1 MHIKRFSIFANNP
14 IYHHK
19 MKHILTALFCI
30 TIFSTQI
37 NARLTFRTFDVKSG
51 ISDNYVISA
60 LRDQYGFMWF
70 ATLNGLNRYDGYQC
84 KQYWTNNSGTHNNC
98 FNSISEDASGTIW
111 IRTQDQQ
118 YFYYNR
124 ELDKLE
130 SNINERLKHLG
141 IHDKIEMLYIDFEQN
156 LWCVSNHKLYYYQF
170 KTKNIYQLPL
180 PDKKLLHIVSRE
192 SCSYL
197 LFSDGEVAQ
206 INWKTLSIQKII
218 QLTLPPS
225 GEHQIYM
232 DTQFRLWV
240 YTTYTSNVQ
249 CYDTINKK
257 TIHFLGQDIIQTD
270 IVKSIIDD
278 GNGNIWIGTNSKGIY
293 ILNEQKN
300 KIIHINRDSE
310 SPFSLPSNHIN
321 CFYKDN
327 QDIMWIGT
335 TKQGVA
341 FTNLNNTSFEICRTQ
356 EQEDISCF
364 QEDKN
369 GKLWLGFDG
378 KGLACYD
385 SERKNYKLYDTYNS
399 NIPSN
404 LIIGSYFDDEGK
416 IWFGSYGGGIF
427 YEQNNIFFP
436 IKHAPIPLEYV
447 RHIAG
452 DKYGNLWIGTFLH
465 GLHCMNAKGEL
476 TASYTKENSCLYTNT
491 ITDLTYSNNHTTLYI
506 GTSTGLYEL
515 NIQTGK
521 LTPMKWNDNESSLA
535 ETHISCLY
543 QDQRGLLWIGT
554 RYGIKIYDEKKKK
567 VTHISTNNGISHPY
581 IRGIVED
588 HNKNMWITTDCGIT
602 HIIVVDDPIAQ
613 ELQYRCYPYYNEDG
627 IGDITFNNYSIYCT
641 QKGEILMG
649 GTGKYLKINPNQT
662 QYHPYKHKIIFTGF
676 YLSNQRVDVGVATN
690 DGRVLLKKNIQ
701 LLNEIIMDYS
711 DSNFALE
718 VSAMDYGAQ
727 HKLQFAY
734 RMDTKEE
741 WVILEGNRIYFNK
754 LSPGTY
760 RLQVKVYGSNGDNNP
775 ISNLIIQVQPPFW
788 LSTIAY
794 IVYLILILSGGA
806 FLFKQMRTKHKRMLI
821 QQKQKLQIAQ
831 QREMDEAK
839 IRFFTNVSHDLRTP
853 LSLIITP
860 LEKLM
865 LSDKAVSIKEE
876 LDLMHRNASTL
887 LNEVNQLLDF
897 RKLDQQKMQLSP
909 SYGDITEFIT
919 ETCKSFKALSQKH
932 GIELQIRV
940 NSSKIEMD
948 FDRNKIQRII
958 LNLLSNAI
966 KYNHDNGDVIVT
978 INKIL
983 TTEGERICI
992 QVSDTGIG
1000 IKDENKDKIFDRFF
1014 QEQHIS
1020 TSYVGSGIGLHI
1032 VKEYVTLHGGEIKV
1046 ENNHPQGTIFTVTLP
1061 ITRISKLNYSEKIS
1075 PLTIDEQPN
1084 AETYS
1089 LDKEMKSLLIVE
1101 DNDDFR
1107 NFLISCLKEYYLV
1120 YEASDGKK
1128 AISIL
1133 AQQSIHVVI
1142 SDIMMPIMD
1151 GMELCHKIKTDI
1163 RYSHIPIILLTARTG
1178 EEHILSGLREGADEY
1193 ITKPF
1198 NLEILLLR
1206 IQKLLKWTQISH
1218 QKFKTIDISPS
1229 EITISSLDEQ
1239 LIEKAIRIVE
1249 ENMDNSE
1256 FSVEEFGFQIGMS
1269 RSGLYKKLVQIT
1281 GKSPLEFMRILRL
1294 KKGRKLLESSQFS
1307 ISQIAYQVGL
1317 SPKQFA
1323 KFFKE
1328 EFGQLPSEYKKTGE
1342 IL

>member
-1 MHIKRFSIFANNP
+1 
-14 IYHHK
+14 

-30 TIFSTQI
+30 TIFATQI

-51 ISDNYVISA
+51 ISDNYVLSV

-84 KQYWTNNSGTHNNC
+84 KQYWTNSSDTRNKC
-98 FNSISEDASGTIW
+98 FNSIAEDASGTIW
-111 IRTQDQQ
+111 IRTPEQ

-130 SNINERLKHLG
+130 SNIDKQLNPLG
-141 IHDKIEMLYIDFEQN
+141 ISDKIEMLYVDNEQN
-156 LWCVSNHKLYYYQF
+156 LWCVANHNLYYYQF
-170 KTKNIYQLPL
+170 KTKKLHQLSL
-180 PDKKLLHIVSRE
+180 PDKKLLHIVSRR

-206 INWKTLSIQKII
+206 VDLENLTTQKVI
-218 QLTLPPS
+218 QLMLPSS
-225 GEHQIYM
+225 GDHHIYM

-240 YTTYTSNVQ
+240 YTTYTSNIQ
-249 CYDTINKK
+249 CYDTTNKK
-257 TIHFLGQDIIQTD
+257 AVHFLGQDIIQTD

-278 GNGNIWIGTNSKGIY
+278 GNGNIWIGTNSKGVY

-310 SPFSLPSNHIN
+310 SPFSLASNHIN
-321 CFYKDN
+321 CFYKDD

-335 TKQGVA
+335 TKQGVT
-341 FTNLNNTSFEICRTQ
+341 FTDLNNTSFEICRTQ

-385 SERKNYKLYDTYNS
+385 RDRKNYKLYNTHNS

-404 LIIGSYFDDEGK
+404 LIIGSYFDDEGR

-427 YEQNNIFFP
+427 YEQDNVFFP
-436 IKHAPIPLEYV
+436 IKHASIPLEYV
-447 RHIAG
+447 RHIAS
-452 DKYGNLWIGTFLH
+452 DKLGNLWIGTFMH
-465 GLHCMNAKGEL
+465 GLHCLNEKGDL
-476 TASYTKENSCLYTNT
+476 TTSYTKENSCLHTNT
-491 ITDLTYSNNHTTLYI
+491 ITDLTYSKNHSTLYI

-515 NIQTGK
+515 NIQTGQ
-521 LTPMKWNDNESSLA
+521 LAPIQDNSNGSSLA

-554 RYGIKIYDEKKKK
+554 RYGIKIFDEKNRKI
-567 VTHISTNNGISHPY
+567 TSLSTNNGISHPY
-581 IRGIVED
+581 IRGIAED

-602 HIIVVDDPIAQ
+602 HIIVVDDPTVQ
-613 ELQYRCYPYYNEDG
+613 DLQYRCYPYYNEDG

-649 GTGKYLKINPNQT
+649 GTGKYLKVNPDKT
-662 QYHPYKHKIIFTGF
+662 LYHLNKHKIVFTGF
-676 YLSNQRVDVGVATN
+676 YLYNQRVDVGVATH
-690 DGRVLLKKNIQ
+690 DGRILLEKNIQ

-775 ISNLIIQVQPPFW
+775 ISNLTIQVRPPFW

-794 IVYLILILSGGA
+794 VIYIILILSGGA
-806 FLFKQMRTKHKRMLI
+806 FLFKRMRSKHKRMLV
-821 QQKQKLQIAQ
+821 QQKQELQIAQ

-860 LEKLM
+860 LERLIHSEKG
-865 LSDKAVSIKEE
+865 AAIKED

-909 SYGDITEFIT
+909 SYGNITEFIT
-919 ETCKSFKALSQKH
+919 EACKSFKALSQKH
-932 GIELQIRV
+932 GIELQIQI
-940 NSSKIEMD
+940 NTPKIEMD
-948 FDRNKIQRII
+948 FDRNKMQRII
-958 LNLLSNAI
+958 FNLLSNAI
-966 KYNHDNGDVIVT
+966 KYNHENGLITVT
-978 INKIL
+978 VNKIL
-983 TTEGERICI
+983 TNDGEQICI

-1000 IKDENKDKIFDRFF
+1000 IKNENKDKIFDRFF
-1014 QEQHIS
+1014 QEQHIA
-1020 TSYVGSGIGLHI
+1020 TSYIGSGIGLHI

-1046 ENNHPQGTIFTVTLP
+1046 EDNHPQGTTFTVTLP
-1061 ITRISKLNYSEKIS
+1061 ITKTSKLSYSENIS
-1075 PLTIDEQPN
+1075 PNNVEEQLSP
-1084 AETYS
+1084 E
-1089 LDKEMKSLLIVE
+1089 LCLPDKEKKSLLIVE

-1107 NFLISCLKEYYLV
+1107 FFLISCLKEYYQV

-1128 AISIL
+1128 ALSIL
-1133 AQQSIHVVI
+1133 AQQTIHVVI

-1163 RYSHIPIILLTARTG
+1163 RYSHIPVILLTARTA

-1206 IQKLLKWTQISH
+1206 IQKLLKWTLISH
-1218 QKFKTIDISPS
+1218 EKFKTIDISPS

-1249 ENMDNSE
+1249 ENIDNSE
-1256 FSVEEFGFQIGMS
+1256 FSVEEFSFQIGMS

-1294 KKGRKLLESSQFS
+1294 KRGRKLLESSQLS
-1307 ISQIAYQVGL
+1307 VSQIAYQVGL

-1342 IL
+1342 IP